1 MQPVTLS
8 NNVLNELC
16 IQIAKSKHFYYEGS
30 TDYFTDLYLTGCR
43 STELLDISRWRKIN
57 DVYELT
63 TLKTEAKRIIPQH
76 LLSENFKV
84 AQLENKKPYNQLTY
98 DQLTLELRKVSPMHP
113 IWSGKRIA
121 DTYLFRYNRARQH
134 FTVSQ
139 NIFITMDF
147 FGWLSTA
154 IATNYVYTPLIFD
167 SDRKL

>member
-1 MQPVTLS
+1 MQPITLS
-8 NNVLNELC
+8 NDVLNELC
-16 IQIAKSKHFYYEGS
+16 ITIAKSKQFYYPES
-30 TDYFTDLYLTGCR
+30 NYYFTDLYLTGCR
-43 STELLDISRWRKIN
+43 STELLDISRWNRIN

-76 LLSENFKV
+76 FLSDNFKQ
-84 AQLENKKPYNQLTY
+84 AHLSGNRPYNALTY
-98 DQLTLELRKVSPMHP
+98 DQLTLEMRKVTPMHP

-139 NIFITMDF
+139 NIFVTMDF

-167 SDRKL
+167 SDRRL